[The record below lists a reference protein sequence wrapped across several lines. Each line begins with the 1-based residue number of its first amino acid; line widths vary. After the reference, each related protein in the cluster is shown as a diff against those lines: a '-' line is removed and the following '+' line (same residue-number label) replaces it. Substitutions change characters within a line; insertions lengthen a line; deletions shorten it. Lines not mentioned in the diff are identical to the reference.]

1 MAFVFD
7 SRPSNSSFVE
17 GIWRTQHAGGGSFT
31 SRAGTNMEIVVTK
44 QEGKTWVTVR
54 GPETQARPA
63 PIPPDAEFF
72 GIILK
77 LGSFMM
83 PLPTSKLLNGGINL
97 PEASS
102 KSVWLQG
109 SAWEIPTFDNADTFI
124 ENLVRDGLLVREPI
138 VEAALQGELPDLSL
152 RSVQRR
158 FVRSTGLTVK
168 TVQQIQRAHQAM
180 AMLQKGTSIIDTTY
194 DLGYF
199 DQSHL
204 TNSLKH
210 YLGQT
215 PAQILQQTQSE

>member
-7 SRPSNSSFVE
+7 SRASNSSFVE
-17 GIWRTQHAGGGSFT
+17 GIWRTQHTGGGSFT
-31 SRAGTNMEIVVTK
+31 SVAGTNMEIVVTK

-63 PIPPDAEFF
+63 PIPEDAEFF

-77 LGSFMM
+77 LGAFMM
-83 PLPTSKLLNGGINL
+83 PLPTSELLNGGINL

-102 KSVWLQG
+102 KSVWLHG
-109 SAWEIPTFDNADTFI
+109 EAWEIPTFDNADTFI
-124 ENLVRDGLLVREPI
+124 ENLVKDGLLVREPV
-138 VEAALQGELPDLSL
+138 VEAALQGELQDLSL

-158 FVRSTGLTVK
+158 FLRSTGLTYK

-180 AMLQKGTSIIDTTY
+180 TMLQKGTSIMDTTY

-210 YLGQT
+210 FIGQT

>member
-1 MAFVFD
+1 
-7 SRPSNSSFVE
+7 
-17 GIWRTQHAGGGSFT
+17 
-31 SRAGTNMEIVVTK
+31 MEIVVTK

-54 GPETQARPA
+54 GPETQARLA
-63 PIPPDAEFF
+63 GIPPDAEFF

-77 LGSFMM
+77 MGSFMI
-83 PLPTSKLLNGGINL
+83 PLPTSDLLNGGVNL

-102 KSVWLQG
+102 KSVWLHG
-109 SAWEIPTFDNADTFI
+109 EAWEIPTFDNADTFI
-124 ENLVRDGLLVREPI
+124 ENLVKEGLLVHEPV
-138 VEAALQGELPDLSL
+138 VEAALKGELPDLSL

-158 FVRSTGLTVK
+158 FVRSTGLTFK
-168 TVQQIQRAHQAM
+168 TIQQIRRAYQAL
-180 AMLQKGTSIIDTTY
+180 AMLQKGISIIDTTY

-215 PAQILQQTQSE
+215 PAQILQQAQPE

>member
-1 MAFVFD
+1 
-7 SRPSNSSFVE
+7 
-17 GIWRTQHAGGGSFT
+17 
-31 SRAGTNMEIVVTK
+31 MEIVVTK